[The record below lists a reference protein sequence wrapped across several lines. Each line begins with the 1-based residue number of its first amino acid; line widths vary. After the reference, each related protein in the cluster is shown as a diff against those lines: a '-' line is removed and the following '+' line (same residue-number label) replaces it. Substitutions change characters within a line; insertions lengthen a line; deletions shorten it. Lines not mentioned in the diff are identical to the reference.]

1 MGIILIAKNGA
12 IAPNLGIAAHSDLAA
27 LASPAWVRQSC
38 AMAKLYFNYAAMNA
52 GKSTILLQASYNYQ
66 ERGMRTML
74 LTSSLYTTTDNGWIT
89 SRIGVHA
96 AAELYNERDDLF
108 TRVRRAHR
116 KARLD
121 CVFVDEAQF
130 LTQDQV
136 WQLAHIADRLDVPV
150 MCFGLRT
157 DFQGKLFPGSAELLA
172 IADSLREV
180 RTICHCGRKATMV
193 VRKSPTGRVVNA
205 GDQIGI
211 EKTMYVSLCR
221 RHWEEETGRWP
232 VEAPTKTARSE
243 PPKKH
248 AVSHKPAIKAA
259 ASRSHAPSRPARAAG
274 KRR

>member
-1 MGIILIAKNGA
+1 
-12 IAPNLGIAAHSDLAA
+12 
-27 LASPAWVRQSC
+27 
-38 AMAKLYFNYAAMNA
+38 MAKLYFHYAAMNA
-52 GKSTILLQASYNYQ
+52 GKSTNLLQASYNYQ
-66 ERGMRTML
+66 ERGMNTLL
-74 LTSSLYTTTDNGWIT
+74 LTSSLYVTTDNGWIT

-96 AAELYNERDDLF
+96 AADLYDQDDDLF
-108 TRVRRAHR
+108 TRVRRAQR
-116 KARLD
+116 KARID

-130 LTQDQV
+130 LTADQV
-136 WQLAHIADRLDVPV
+136 WQLARVADRLDVPV

-193 VRKSPTGRVVNA
+193 VRKGAHGRVITA

-221 RHWEEETGRWP
+221 RHWEEESGRWP
-232 VEAPTKTARSE
+232 VEAPAKPARAG
-243 PPKKH
+243 PAKKRA
-248 AVSHKPAIKAA
+248 AVRKPAIKAA
-259 ASRSHAPSRPARAAG
+259 ASRSRAPARPAHAPIRAAA